1 MTDTSVEDSPMAKM
15 GSGIGNMM
23 VMGTVHDLMRG
34 HQVKMDVYSYHYYN
48 GISERLA
55 GMMPTGHWPAEA
67 AHTDE
72 YLQVAPGICYMNIPA
87 RDKYVPGGEM
97 WVTESG
103 DAGGGGDTWASTYLD
118 VLRTLNELGS
128 FCTLTDGV
136 IFHNTLASSDY
147 GFLQHGSFDPRPNY
161 FAALLWNRLMGSEC
175 YRVDAPQTEGA
186 HVYCHNAKD
195 GRGNYCYLII
205 NNSLTEET
213 LVYVPKH
220 SYQYVL
226 TGRDGMRS
234 KVMSLNGGDLVLDG
248 NNSLPNLEGS
258 HVDDGTFY
266 LPAGSCAFVVV

>member
-1 MTDTSVEDSPMAKM
+1 
-15 GSGIGNMM
+15 
-23 VMGTVHDLMRG
+23 
-34 HQVKMDVYSYHYYN
+34 
-48 GISERLA
+48 
-55 GMMPTGHWPAEA
+55 MMPTGHWPAEA

-161 FAALLWNRLMGSEC
+161 FAALLWNRLMGTEC
-175 YRVDAPQTEGA
+175 YKFDAPQTEGA

-195 GRGNYCYLII
+195 GNGKYCYLII
-205 NNSLTEET
+205 INSLTEET
-213 LVYVPKH
+213 IISVPKDSH
-220 SYQYVL
+220 IYTL
-226 TGRDGMRS
+226 TGENGMRS
-234 KVMSLNGGDLVLDG
+234 KTMCLNTRPLTLYPD
-248 NNSLPNLEGS
+248 NSLPILDGT
-258 HVDDGTFY
+258 HVDDGSFH
-266 LPAGSCAFVVV
+266 LPAGSCTFVVV